1 MIKKTLDMSEM
12 EIRERLE
19 FASVNRVDDVLLSLH
34 TTRDGISETDLIE
47 NKEIF
52 GNNEIEVGKKVSP
65 LVKFFLSF
73 INPFTLILIA
83 LAVVSFVVD
92 FIMADVGEKD
102 MTTSIII
109 IVMVLISGLL
119 EFVQESRSSNAA
131 DALSAMVKVTTL
143 VKRNHEEA
151 RELDVSEV
159 VVGDIIYLSAGD
171 MIPADV
177 RIIEAKDLFITQ
189 AALTGESE
197 HIEKFGH
204 DCTNLEDPITAT
216 ENLAFIGSD
225 VISGSAKVVVI
236 AVGNDT
242 MFGSISASVT
252 EEPEKT
258 AFEIGVNSVS
268 MLLIRFMLVMVPI
281 VLFVNGFTKG
291 DWIQAFMFAV
301 SVAVGLTPEML
312 PMIVTTSLAKGA
324 QTMSKEKT
332 IVKNL
337 SAIQNIGSM
346 DILCTDKTG
355 TLTQDEIIL
364 EYHLDVFG
372 NENDGVLKHAFLNSY
387 FQTGLKNLLD
397 KSIINRTHM
406 LKGKHESLRNLESN
420 YHKVDEVP
428 FDFERRRMSVVV
440 EDKNNKTQMIT
451 KGAVEEMI
459 KICDYV
465 QTGNE
470 VVKLEGDIVSEILST
485 VDDLNARGM
494 RVIAVAQKTN
504 PSPVGQFGVKD
515 ENEMV
520 LIGYLAFLDPPKESA
535 RPAIISLK
543 KLGVETKVLTGDN
556 DVVTKA
562 ICDMIGIP
570 TEVMVLGDD
579 VENMSDSELSDIVEK
594 VNVFAK
600 LSPMQKS
607 RVVTT
612 LRANGHTVGFL
623 GDGINDAPAMKAAD
637 IGISVDNAVDIAKES
652 SEVILLEKD
661 LSVLEKAIIE
671 GRKTYANMIKYIK
684 MTASS
689 NFGNVF
695 SVLVASAFLPFLPM
709 MSLHLI
715 LLNLIYDIT
724 CIAIPW
730 DNVDKE
736 YLQKPRKWDATS
748 IKDFMLIIGPTS
760 SIFDITT
767 YALMFFIIAPQ
778 VVGMQWH
785 QIDLVN
791 NQIMA
796 VMFVAVFQAGWFIES
811 MVSQTLVI
819 HMIRTEKTPFIQSR
833 ASGILTLLS
842 TISIAI
848 AIAIPY
854 TTFGQSIGMAPLPLN
869 YYFWLILTIIGY
881 MIVVSIAK
889 KFFINRYGELL

>member
-1 MIKKTLDMSEM
+1 MIKKTQDMSEM

-92 FIMADVGEKD
+92 FIMADAGEKD

-216 ENLAFIGSD
+216 ENLAFMGSD

-504 PSPVGQFGVKD
+504 PSPVGEFGVKD

-661 LSVLEKAIIE
+661 LGVLEKAIIE

-889 KFFINRYGELL
+889 KFFVKKYGELL